1 MDHSGDFATEK
12 DRKIQD
18 TADDPDADGFVA
30 PSCAAL
36 AEETYPSV
44 YRFADDT
51 WRHGS
56 RVTQVFHR
64 AEDDTYWQANY
75 RLSTDGETN
84 ELAEGLATITRV
96 FPHQVMVTQY
106 KTEPQ

>member
-1 MDHSGDFATEK
+1 MNE
-12 DRKIQD
+12 II
-18 TADDPDADGFVA
+18 A
-30 PSCAAL
+30 PSCEAL
-36 AEETYPSV
+36 AEEEYPSV

-64 AEDDTYWQANY
+64 AEDDTYWQAEY

-84 ELAEGLATITRV
+84 ELTEGLATITRV
-96 FPHQVMVTQY
+96 YPYQITVTKY
-106 KTEPQ
+106 KKEPT